1 MNELHAQGKTMEE
14 IVEVLN
20 RTPIHPRI
28 IPAIKTAYSLG
39 YNSLSLFLYFI
50 YNVLSMREIKVN
62 KMEENNLHMVD
73 N

>member
-28 IPAIKTAYSLG
+28 IPAIEAAYSLG
-39 YNSLSLFLYFI
+39 YNNSLSLFLYCI
-50 YNVLSMREIKVN
+50 YNVLSMRIIYT
-62 KMEENNLHMVD
+62 VD

>member
-28 IPAIKTAYSLG
+28 IPAIEAAYSLG
-39 YNSLSLFLYFI
+39 YNSLSFL
-50 YNVLSMREIKVN
+50 LSSSVAVRETHSHFFYIAYTMCLV
-62 KMEENNLHMVD
+62 
-73 N
+73 